1 MPAEAVLLLQGGQ
14 AVLKTLLSSWD
25 ADTAEI
31 QGGKKKKNNLQIS
44 DSPGALQ
51 PKLCQWVV

>member
-31 QGGKKKKNNLQIS
+31 QGEKKKNNLQIS

>member
-1 MPAEAVLLLQGGQ
+1 MPAEAVLLLQGGE

-31 QGGKKKKNNLQIS
+31 QGKKKKNLQIS